1 MENMNLKPVKNID
14 EWARK
19 QFTRNRFIYYKRK
32 GAYAECFCSEC
43 GEKYVLRAVPS
54 EDPYTAAALQ
64 DTEKP
69 ERDKET
75 VCRKCNAKA
84 VYKPAGHT
92 KNEYSYNRV
101 CFGQSID
108 NEHFVFRIFYS
119 MQKTAV
125 NLPTLYDCTEEERI
139 YLEKGKKPTR
149 FEFYCGEWHKR
160 YAGECWGYIVH
171 PKTYKEIKK
180 CGMIKYV
187 PYKIPEQGRY
197 GYDLMEYYI
206 TAARYPDFEMI
217 VKMGLTKYAD
227 YLIRGV
233 SVNPN
238 PRGKTIQ
245 DRLRINKNRLKDLVA
260 QEGEGKALR
269 LYQLERIL
277 KAHWTEEETRILEE
291 LRDSTWTN
299 DWQKI
304 KTVLKYTSPIRVRNY
319 MIKQKMWLIKETGQW
334 QEQQRRQDLRRE
346 YFDYI
351 YMREEQGY
359 DMTSDIILFPADF
372 VRRRDEMILQAEKQK
387 MDERKKK
394 VNAKYPKIEEKYKRL
409 SEKYSAAAAGYIIR
423 PAKNAAEIV
432 EEGRILHHC
441 VGGDNY
447 LQSHNTGY
455 SFILFLRKADQK
467 DMPFI
472 TVEIRGTK
480 IFQWYGAYDKKPEEA
495 FFNAWLDTYT
505 KELAER
511 QKGKKNE
518 RDNNE
523 QLSTVQASA

>member
-1 MENMNLKPVKNID
+1 MENMNLKPVKNIG

-19 QFTRNRFIYYKRK
+19 QFTRNHFIYYKRK
-32 GAYAECFCSEC
+32 GVYAECFCSEC

-54 EDPYTAAALQ
+54 EDPYAAAALQ

-75 VCRKCNAKA
+75 FCRKCNTKA

-92 KNEYSYNRV
+92 KEAYSYNRV
-101 CFGQSID
+101 VFGQSID
-108 NEHFVFRIFYS
+108 NEHFVFRVFYS
-119 MQKTAV
+119 MQKAKA
-125 NLPTLYDCTEEERI
+125 NLPTLYNCTEEERI

-149 FEFYCGEWHKR
+149 FDHYGGEWHKR
-160 YAGECWGYIVH
+160 NAGECWSYIVH

-187 PYKIPEQGRY
+187 PYKIPEQHRY
-197 GYDLMEYYI
+197 GYDVMEYYI

-217 VKMGLTKYAD
+217 IKMGLTEYAD

-238 PRGKTIQ
+238 PRGKTIEA
-245 DRLRINKNRLKDLVA
+245 RLRINKNRIKDLIEYKGA
-260 QEGEGKALR
+260 GEALR
-269 LYQLERIL
+269 LYQLEHFIG
-277 KAHWTEEETRILEE
+277 AHWNEEETKILEA
-291 LRDSTWTN
+291 LRDETWTN

-304 KTVLKYTSPIRVRNY
+304 KAVLKYTSPIRVRNY
-319 MIKQKMWLIKETGQW
+319 MIKQKMWLIKDTGQW
-334 QEQQRRQDLRRE
+334 QEKQRRQDLRRE

-351 YMREEQGY
+351 YMRESQGY

-372 VRRRDEMILQAEKQK
+372 VRRRDEMILQIEKQK
-387 MDERKKK
+387 MDERKAK

-467 DMPFI
+467 DMPLI

-511 QKGKKNE
+511 QKGKKNG
-518 RDNNE
+518 RDNHK
-523 QLSTVQASA
+523 QLSAVQASA